1 MRFFLRK
8 TQKNEIYVIFI
19 NNNEN
24 TNNIFGLVIELI
36 FSS

>member
-8 TQKNEIYVIFI
+8 TQKNEINVIFI